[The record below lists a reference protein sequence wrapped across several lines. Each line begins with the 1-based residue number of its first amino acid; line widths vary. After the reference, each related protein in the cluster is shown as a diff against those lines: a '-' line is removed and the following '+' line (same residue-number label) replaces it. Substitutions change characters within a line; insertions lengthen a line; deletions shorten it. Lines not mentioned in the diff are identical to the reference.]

1 MNTVEKQEYKKPEIV
16 EFSINLH
23 TFAPGGKGTL
33 QSESNQMMDTGI
45 RPS

>member
-1 MNTVEKQEYKKPEIV
+1 MSPVKKQEYKKPEIA
-16 EFSINLH
+16 EFSINLN
-23 TFAPGGKGTL
+23 TFAPGGKGTQ